1 MANLTPK
8 QEKFCI
14 EYLKSGNASEAYRL
28 SYNAKKM
35 SEQVINNEA
44 KKLVDNH
51 KIAVRLE
58 ELRKPVIQKTQLTLE
73 RVIVENM
80 NVAFFDIRT
89 ILDDDGAVKPVNEW
103 PAAAG
108 AAIASMEVL
117 EQYEGSGKDR
127 VFVGYLKKIKLVDKG
142 GALDRLM
149 KHLGG
154 YEQDNKQKSNAMQEF
169 YKMISGGSLPV
180 VRDVNNTNLIEQ
192 NAEHVID
199 AQIIES
205 TPINIASLKPVK
217 VKPAKNKILG
227 RD

>member
-14 EYLKSGNASEAYRL
+14 EYLKSGNASAAYRL

-44 KKLVDNH
+44 KKLIDNH
-51 KIAVRLE
+51 KIAVRLD
-58 ELRKPVIQKTQLTLE
+58 ELRKPVVQKTQLTLE
-73 RVIVENM
+73 RVIIENM

-108 AAIASMEVL
+108 AAIASVEVL
-117 EQYEGSGKDR
+117 EQYEGSGKER

-169 YKMISGGSLPV
+169 YNMISGNSLPV
-180 VRDVNNTNLIEQ
+180 VHDVKGANLIEQ
-192 NAEHVID
+192 GREQVIE
-199 AQIIES
+199 AQIIE
-205 TPINIASLKPVK
+205 TNPVNIASLKPVK
-217 VKPAKNKILG
+217 SKPAKKLNLG

>member
-1 MANLTPK
+1 MVNLTPK

-14 EYLKSGNASEAYRL
+14 AYLETGNASGAYRL

-44 KKLVDNH
+44 KKLIDNP

-58 ELRKPVIQKTQLTLE
+58 ELRKPVVEKTQLTLE

-89 ILDDDGAVKPVNEW
+89 ILDDDGAVKPVSEW

-108 AAIASMEVL
+108 AAISSMEIL

-127 VFVGYLKKIKLVDKG
+127 VSVGYLKKIKLVDKG

-154 YEQDNKQKSNAMQEF
+154 YEQDNKQKGNALQDF
-169 YKMISGGSLPV
+169 YKAISGGSLPIV
-180 VRDVNNTNLIEQ
+180 QDVEGEVIE
-192 NAEHVID
+192 NDVI
-199 AQIIES
+199 QSSE
-205 TPINIASLKPVK
+205 PVK
-217 VKPAKNKILG
+217 VAEPAKKPANKKALIGVNNG